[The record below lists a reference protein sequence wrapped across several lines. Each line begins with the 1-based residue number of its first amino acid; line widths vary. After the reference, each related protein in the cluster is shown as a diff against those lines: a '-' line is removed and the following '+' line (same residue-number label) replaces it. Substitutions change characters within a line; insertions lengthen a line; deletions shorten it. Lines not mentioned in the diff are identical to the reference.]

1 MLPNLPSAGTRLAPD
16 TSALS
21 LAPDGTD
28 LTDCAASE
36 PRPPDIDLSSLE
48 LAPAGADVLERAVP
62 RPARQAHAG
71 HGPPGA
77 RGLTACAVAPA
88 SAVGTANFR
97 ASPESTHDANQQEMI
112 DDSALSALAS
122 LSPSLLRRL
131 AALLYDILLV
141 LPLIMAC
148 VALVMGVRTL
158 LGLGPAADG
167 TVQLEPLLV
176 QALALL
182 TTMVFFGWFWLRNGQ
197 TLGMQAWRIKLLSF
211 AGTSPNVR
219 QVADPLPRRGAVRR
233 LPGPWLPVVP
243 GRSARPLLA
252 RLAFWYRIAPVA
264 RQAIAQGQKS
274 STICR
279 S

>member
-1 MLPNLPSAGTRLAPD
+1 MT
-16 TSALS
+16 
-21 LAPDGTD
+21 
-28 LTDCAASE
+28 
-36 PRPPDIDLSSLE
+36 
-48 LAPAGADVLERAVP
+48 
-62 RPARQAHAG
+62 
-71 HGPPGA
+71 
-77 RGLTACAVAPA
+77 PA

-97 ASPESTHDANQQEMI
+97 PSPESTDDAKQQEMI
-112 DDSALSALAS
+112 DDSALAA

-158 LGLGPAADG
+158 VGLGPAADG

-211 AGTSPNVR
+211 AGTSPNLR
-219 QVADPLPRRGAVRR
+219 QVVIRCLGAALSAGCFGLGYLWCLVDRRGRYWHDWLSGTELR
-233 LPGPWLPVVP
+233 LLPGKQS
-243 GRSARPLLA
+243 RNAKKAAQSAA
-252 RLAFWYRIAPVA
+252 AD
-264 RQAIAQGQKS
+264 G
-274 STICR
+274 
-279 S
+279 